1 MASPRKSAVQ
11 VKARE
16 LARERAAAHL
26 RRQETLLDLAEGF
39 YAKQAELDALGEKEA
54 ARIEAI
60 RAETARES
68 AGITRSMAEAVA
80 AMVATGE
87 PVAGVAER
95 LGLKA
100 KEVRSMVGTDKPAT
114 AQAEPLEALEP
125 VAETDDGEAAS
136 VTEWQGEG
144 DNQERWNEEQILREP
159 VPVG

>member
-16 LARERAAAHL
+16 LARERAAAYL

-80 AMVATGE
+80 AMVSTGE

-100 KEVRSMVGTDKPAT
+100 KEVRSMTDTAKPAT
-114 AQAEPLEALEP
+114 ATATPVEAPEP
-125 VAETDDGEAAS
+125 VAETHGDAAEAVPEWGGES
-136 VTEWQGEG
+136 ETP
-144 DNQERWNEEQILREP
+144 ERRNEEQILREP

>member
-16 LARERAAAHL
+16 LARERAAGHL

-39 YAKQAELDALGEKEA
+39 YARQAELDALGEKEA

-100 KEVRSMVGTDKPAT
+100 KEVRSMTDAATPAKPKTEPEA
-114 AQAEPLEALEP
+114 ADPASVPEGAEGLAGEEH
-125 VAETDDGEAAS
+125 GEAS
-136 VTEWQGEG
+136 GSWETR
-144 DNQERWNEEQILREP
+144 NQEHSVLREP